1 MNQIVSNVLVAI
13 MGVIVMAGVVYALR
27 VDNRGTSEDPEKDI
41 KVTEN
46 EEAGRPG
53 KDKKN

>member
-13 MGVIVMAGVVYALR
+13 MGVIVLAGVIYAFW
-27 VDNRGTSEDPEKDI
+27 VDKGGTSEGPEKDQ

-46 EEAGRPG
+46 KEAGRPG

>member
-1 MNQIVSNVLVAI
+1 MNQIVSNVLAAI
-13 MGVIVMAGVVYALR
+13 MGVIVLAGVIYAFW
-27 VDNRGTSEDPEKDI
+27 VDKGGTSEGPEKDQ

-46 EEAGRPG
+46 KEADRQG